1 MLFMKI
7 WLLIV
12 AAISLIN
19 PKVCAYEPEFEL
31 DESETSSGFS
41 VRILRF
47 GIAGSR
53 GITKG
58 DKVKIL
64 LRSFSP
70 SVESHIVGTAQQDF
84 VAGKHPVTPLNQAI
98 LNMRVDEIR
107 RIGIPFG
114 NYGKIYY
121 EVHVLSIE

>member
-84 VAGKHPVTPLNQAI
+84 VVSGC
-98 LNMRVDEIR
+98 
-107 RIGIPFG
+107 
-114 NYGKIYY
+114 
-121 EVHVLSIE
+121 VHMCLICSRNLEWMK